1 MVVRTPNQAGSV
13 SYSNLLL
20 IIYRWTKIQPRAIP
34 SISLELFVRTLRGER
49 IRVARPE
56 LEQEW
61 RRDAEQKW
69 GQYIGEQV
77 PEFLDQAYS
86 LTSEHPDVFDF
97 NDYFF
102 ELLDSE
108 HEKREDFIS
117 REIDREKYD
126 DKVRVIDREPV
137 RKTSS
142 LEDLVCDSCENVQ
155 FSLAGIEDLTVCRPC
170 ADDQGLDESQG
181 SFSDFFDQENTYV
194 LVGCGSQKTDEPGM
208 PAAKDLYTSSY
219 FDKKQDFA
227 EEFGD
232 EMYVVSAKF
241 GVVHNQ
247 TSIWNYD
254 ATVEDIYT
262 DEWLDV
268 VEKNLDEKLD
278 WTQSDEVYVL
288 VGKKYLDAEDHQGRS
303 LRGLLNESPPQV
315 KYPFSQTSGI
325 GKQQQYLD
333 EVIMEEEPVMPY
345 ELWDDGQASLS
356 SF

>member
-1 MVVRTPNQAGSV
+1 VPTQKQEQEWS
-13 SYSNLLL
+13 SNAQQ
-20 IIYRWTKIQPRAIP
+20 RWEQHI
-34 SISLELFVRTLRGER
+34 GER
-49 IRVARPE
+49 I
-56 LEQEW
+56 
-61 RRDAEQKW
+61 
-69 GQYIGEQV
+69 

-97 NDYFF
+97 QEYFF
-102 ELLDSE
+102 ELLDKE
-108 HEKREDFIS
+108 HEKRSDFVA
-117 REIDREKYD
+117 REIDRQKYSD
-126 DKVRVIDREPV
+126 RVRVIDRDPI
-137 RKTSS
+137 RKTG
-142 LEDLVCDSCENVQ
+142 DLDELCCDYCDNVQ
-155 FSLAGIEDLTVCRPC
+155 FSLAGIEDLSVCRPC

-219 FDKKQDFA
+219 FDKKQNFA

-241 GVVHNQ
+241 GVVHGE
-247 TSIWNYD
+247 TALWNYD
-254 ATVEDIYT
+254 ATVEDVYN

-288 VGKKYLDAEDHQGRS
+288 VGKKYLDAEDHTGRS
-303 LRGLLNESPPQV
+303 LRGLLNQSLPEV
-315 KYPFSQTSGI
+315 HYPFSQTSGI

-333 EVIMEEEPVMPY
+333 EVIKEDEPLMPY
-345 ELWDDGQASLS
+345 ELWEEGQASLN